1 MNDSIPVFHRRI
13 LNSKLASLQ
22 VAEDLQNHLVYDH
35 SYTDNINL
43 CITVLNLILSDLC
56 LLQTKYE
63 KQWIIII

>member
-1 MNDSIPVFHRRI
+1 MNDSIPVFTGEY

-43 CITVLNLILSDLC
+43 CITVLNLILVIYVYYKLN
-56 LLQTKYE
+56 T
-63 KQWIIII
+63 ITNG

>member
-1 MNDSIPVFHRRI
+1 MNDSIPVFTGEY

-43 CITVLNLILSDLC
+43 CITILNLILVIYVYYKLN
-56 LLQTKYE
+56 TKSNG
-63 KQWIIII
+63 

>member
-1 MNDSIPVFHRRI
+1 MNDSIPVFTGEY

-43 CITVLNLILSDLC
+43 CITVLNLILVIYVYYKLN
-56 LLQTKYE
+56 TKSNG
-63 KQWIIII
+63 